1 MFARTLKFAA
11 VSAVLG
17 SLSVSP
23 SFAQSESTKGGPEDG
38 VVRVKSAYAIDET
51 IARLKSDIEGKG
63 IRFFLEVDQA
73 KLAADAG
80 INVRPSTLLIFG
92 NAPLGTQFVAI
103 KPQAGLDWPVRLL
116 VQQDE
121 QGNVWAVY
129 TDFIWIARR
138 HGIED
143 ADQKA
148 FKTAAGVIASITSS
162 INARSQTA
170 KH

>member
-1 MFARTLKFAA
+1 MFARTLQFAA
-11 VSAVLG
+11 VSALLG
-17 SLSVSP
+17 GLSFSTA
-23 SFAQSESTKGGPEDG
+23 FAQSESIQGAFEDG
-38 VVRVKSAYAIDET
+38 IVRVKSAYPLGET
-51 IARLKSDIEGKG
+51 ITRLKNDIADKG

-80 INVRPSTLLIFG
+80 ISARPSTLLVFG
-92 NAPLGTQFVAI
+92 NPPLGTQFVAV

-121 QGNVWAVY
+121 QGDVWAVY

-138 HGIED
+138 HGIEQ
-143 ADQKA
+143 ADQVP

-162 INARSQTA
+162 INA
-170 KH
+170 K

>member
-1 MFARTLKFAA
+1 MFARTLKLAA
-11 VSAVLG
+11 VSALLG
-17 SLSVSP
+17 SLP
-23 SFAQSESTKGGPEDG
+23 IYTAFAQNESTKGAFEDG
-38 VVRVKSAYAIDET
+38 VVRVKSAYPLDET
-51 IARLKSDIEGKG
+51 ITRLKSDIADKG

-80 INVRPSTLLIFG
+80 VHARPSTLLIFG
-92 NAPLGTQFVAI
+92 NPPLGTQFVAV

-138 HGIED
+138 HGIEE
-143 ADQKA
+143 AQQQP

-162 INARSQTA
+162 INA
-170 KH
+170 K